1 MRTLDIR
8 LSEEHGAFDR
18 FANLCVGA
26 GRAHEVLRAGFVRQM
41 ETVVREC
48 GFRYLRFHGLFCDDM
63 AVVTRRA
70 DGTLRYNWQYI
81 DEIFDEMLAQGIRPF
96 VELSFTPKA
105 MASGEKTVFWWKGN
119 ITPPRDYAEYS
130 DFIHAAVSHWEAR
143 YGRAEVEKWF
153 FEVWNE
159 PDLGIFFTGTMDE
172 YFKIYDSAARAV
184 KAVSESYRVGGPAT
198 SEHHWI
204 DEFIAHCV
212 ENNIPVDFLSTH
224 TYGVEGAIDEFGR
237 DLHVLLDDPDYIPS
251 SVAATRAKIEK
262 TALAGIPLYYTEWSC
277 SYSSRDNL
285 HDSYVNAPFILYNL
299 KRLAGKVQAMSYWTF
314 TDIFEEAGPPP
325 TPFHGGFGL
334 MNMHGLKKPTYFAY
348 KFLNMLG
355 GTELQNDDPDSIV
368 CKSEQGVQALVWNYT
383 KHDQQNVPNELYYIR
398 DLVPGDAEPARL
410 SIPDLPDGRYLV
422 SVYRTGY
429 GVNDVY
435 GEYLKLG
442 RPDNLSREQ
451 IAALAQT
458 CDGTPECHVEVVK
471 QGFSMDL
478 PLRENDVYF
487 VDIKKI

>member
-1 MRTLDIR
+1 MRTIDIR
-8 LSEEHGAFDR
+8 LSAERGRLDR

-41 ETVVREC
+41 ETVIAEC

-63 AVVTRRA
+63 AVVSRRE
-70 DGTLRYNWQYI
+70 GRLVYNWQYI

-119 ITPPRDYAEYS
+119 ITPPRDYGEYY
-130 DFIHAAVSHWEAR
+130 DFIRAAVEHWQAR
-143 YGRAEVEKWF
+143 YGRAELESWF

-172 YFKIYDSAARAV
+172 YFKIYDTAAKAV
-184 KAVSESYRVGGPAT
+184 KDVCESYRVGGPAT

-204 DEFIAHCV
+204 DEFIVHCT
-212 ENNIPVDFLSTH
+212 ENRIPVDFLSTH

-237 DLHVLLDDPDYIPS
+237 DLHVLLEDKDYIPS
-251 SVAATRAKIEK
+251 SVAATSAKIEK
-262 TALAGIPLYYTEWSC
+262 TALAGIPLYYTEWSS
-277 SYSSRDNL
+277 SYSSRDNI
-285 HDSYVNAPFILYNL
+285 HDSYINAPFVLYNL
-299 KRLAGKVQAMSYWTF
+299 KRLEGRVQAMSYWTF

-348 KFLNMLG
+348 KFLHMLG
-355 GTELQNDDPDSIV
+355 DTELENADADSYV
-368 CKSEQGVQALVWNYT
+368 CKSASGVQALVWNYT
-383 KHDQQNVPNELYYIR
+383 KHEQAGVPNEHYYIR
-398 DLVPGDAEPARL
+398 DLPAAPAEPARL
-410 SIPDLPDGRYLV
+410 SIPDLPDGRYLI

-458 CDGTPECHVEVVK
+458 CDGTPACRVEAVHG
-471 QGFSMDL
+471 GFEMEL

-487 VDIKKI
+487 VDLKKI

>member
-1 MRTLDIR
+1 MRSIDVR
-8 LSEEHGAFDR
+8 LSAERGKFDR
-18 FANLCVGA
+18 FANFCVGA

-41 ETVVREC
+41 ETVIAEC

-63 AVVTRRA
+63 AVVSRRE
-70 DGTLRYNWQYI
+70 GKLVYNWQYI

-119 ITPPRDYAEYS
+119 ITPPRDYGEYY
-130 DFIHAAVSHWEAR
+130 DFIRAAAEHWQAR
-143 YGRAEVEKWF
+143 YGRKELESWF

-172 YFKIYDSAARAV
+172 YFKIYDTAARAIKDV
-184 KAVSESYRVGGPAT
+184 CESFRVGGPAT

-212 ENNIPVDFLSTH
+212 ENKVPVDFLATH

-237 DLHVLLDDPDYIPS
+237 DLHVLLEDKDYIPT
-251 SVAATRAKIEK
+251 SVAATREKIEK
-262 TALAGIPLYYTEWSC
+262 TALAGIPLYYTEWSS
-277 SYSSRDNL
+277 SYSSRDNI
-285 HDSYVNAPFILYNL
+285 HDSYINAPFVLYNL
-299 KRLAGKVQAMSYWTF
+299 KRLEGKVQAMSYWTF

-334 MNMHGLKKPTYFAY
+334 MNLHGLKKPTYFAY
-348 KFLNMLG
+348 KFLHMLG
-355 GTELQNDDPDSIV
+355 DTELENADADSYV
-368 CKSEQGVQALVWNYT
+368 CKSCSGVQALVWNYT
-383 KHDQQNVPNELYYIR
+383 KHEQNGVPNEHYYIR
-398 DLVPGDAEPARL
+398 DLPAAPAEPARL

-458 CDGTPECHVEVVK
+458 CDGTPACRVEAIRG
-471 QGFSMDL
+471 GFSMEL